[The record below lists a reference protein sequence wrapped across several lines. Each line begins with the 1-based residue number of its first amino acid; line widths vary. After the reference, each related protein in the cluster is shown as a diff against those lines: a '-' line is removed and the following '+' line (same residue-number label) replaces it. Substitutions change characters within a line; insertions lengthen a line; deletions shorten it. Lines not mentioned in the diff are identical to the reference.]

1 MRNEMAGKSASRTA
15 QEPMRFFVKHTCTR
29 TGRSLVLFLCECC
42 LFGKWKVVQ
51 SHLWFTA
58 GKVVSTSCFE
68 MSATSEESMK
78 KDDSD
83 GRSVS
88 DGDVF
93 DKIRSLFGDAI
104 CAALQS
110 KLYKFLFIRQAC
122 MESLSFKISNIR
134 QCILNFFVGHFWQPC
149 SS

>member
-1 MRNEMAGKSASRTA
+1 M
-15 QEPMRFFVKHTCTR
+15 
-29 TGRSLVLFLCECC
+29 
-42 LFGKWKVVQ
+42 
-51 SHLWFTA
+51 
-58 GKVVSTSCFE
+58 STSCFE
-68 MSATSEESMK
+68 MSATSEESLK
-78 KDDSD
+78 KDD
-83 GRSVS
+83 S

-134 QCILNFFVGHFWQPC
+134 QCILNFFVGHF
-149 SS
+149 

>member
-1 MRNEMAGKSASRTA
+1 
-15 QEPMRFFVKHTCTR
+15 
-29 TGRSLVLFLCECC
+29 
-42 LFGKWKVVQ
+42 
-51 SHLWFTA
+51 
-58 GKVVSTSCFE
+58 
-68 MSATSEESMK
+68 MSATSDEESLK

-83 GRSVS
+83 GKSVS

-122 MESLSFKISNIR
+122 MESLTFKISNIR
-134 QCILNFFVGHFWQPC
+134 QCILNFFVGHF
-149 SS
+149 

>member
-1 MRNEMAGKSASRTA
+1 MR
-15 QEPMRFFVKHTCTR
+15 
-29 TGRSLVLFLCECC
+29 
-42 LFGKWKVVQ
+42 
-51 SHLWFTA
+51 
-58 GKVVSTSCFE
+58 CFE
-68 MSATSEESMK
+68 MSARSEESLK

-83 GRSVS
+83 EKSDS
-88 DGDVF
+88 DGDFF

-134 QCILNFFVGHFWQPC
+134 QCILNFFVGHF
-149 SS
+149 